1 MMGLSKSP
9 SFIPVARHKA
19 RAPAMLRPWV
29 VVRERYWGIADSKLV
44 AFDNPPLWRLPRDEG
59 IAGSRGEHT

>member
-1 MMGLSKSP
+1 MMGLVKSS

-29 VVRERYWGIADSKLV
+29 VVRERYSGIATSKKLKQMNV
-44 AFDNPPLWRLPRDEG
+44 
-59 IAGSRGEHT
+59 